1 MPAYDIGPRIG
12 IEGEREFN
20 NAIKAIDSQVRAL
33 TNEIKTLSKEYD
45 ANDSSLEGVTKKQNA
60 LNQAIET
67 SRKRIELL
75 TSQYEKQ
82 VAELKKLEDALEQA
96 RRENG
101 EGSTE
106 AIRAESALA
115 KQAKTVNDLGSRLER
130 AKGQLI
136 TFENQLRDLGN
147 TATRAGDLLQ
157 TAGNKISS
165 IGGAISGVGN
175 ALTVGV
181 TTPILAA
188 ATAAVTMGNDFETQ
202 MSRVQAI
209 AEATGDEFQAL
220 QEQALQLGA
229 DTSYS
234 ATEVAQ
240 GMENLASAGFT
251 VDEIMVSMSGMLDLA
266 ASSGADLAT
275 ASEIAASALRG
286 FGLDAS
292 ESSHVADV
300 FAEAAARTNAQVE
313 DMGEAMTYIAPVAN
327 AMGQSLEETA
337 AAVGIMSDAG
347 IKGSQAGTALRGALS
362 RLAQPTSAMQE
373 TMEGLGISFYDT
385 QGQMLPL
392 SDMIETLEGSMAGL
406 DDETRNNAL
415 VTLFG
420 QEALPG
426 VLALLE
432 RGSDDLRTL
441 TASFQGADGAA
452 AEMAETM
459 MDNTAGSIEEMTGA
473 LETAGI
479 TVQQVLAPHIR
490 SAAEYVTD
498 LADQFSDLDEEQQ
511 KNIVA
516 WAGIAAAAG
525 PAVKILGTATSG
537 VGKLTKGVGT
547 VVSDLGKLVQS
558 GGKAT
563 DSMSA
568 FGKVLGTLG
577 PKGLLVGVAIAGV
590 TAIAGAVI
598 KARDDIAQAE
608 IDEAF
613 GDIKLSA
620 EEVED
625 VAQRLTTTEWTMK
638 LDAAI
643 DAKNQVDEFEQEMTS
658 TLEELNKLNWKM
670 SVGLEL
676 TEEEKSSYLS
686 NVESFTQSA
695 SDYISQQGYSIALAL
710 DVAVGGTTVGENLSS
725 FSSAFF
731 ADAQG
736 QLEELGAQLA
746 EKVNSAFENDTFAED
761 RMDIQQIIQQ
771 MNDVLSEIQ
780 NYEARAR
787 LDNLEIELETS
798 GIGIDAD
805 SFNKINE
812 AAQEALQETIDSGE
826 ELRIEAT
833 QSALIQYDMLVDAG
847 VSEET
852 AKKIYEDSKSQIE
865 ASLRQ
870 SMGETINVPLKFGFD
885 TLAQNFDTEIS
896 GALAQMQPMIQD
908 FVGTLVEAYESGNM
922 DISAVVG
929 QFEQDL
935 PQLTGGARKA
945 VEEYLSSIAPTVE
958 DMKAIRDQCIA
969 DGQEVPQSITE
980 GLSNVALLEAMVGQ
994 DGVGGVMAL
1003 LGGAI
1008 SDSPESLEALM
1019 ACERFGESIPQEL
1032 ADAISLYSGYVYDAN
1047 EDMWVQF
1054 SGDTDDLA
1062 QQVADELNAH
1072 GESLDEALAQG
1083 IAEQYGLVYENG
1095 KWMVS
1100 RSAQGVTDNTN
1111 TFVNAA
1117 KIVAQT
1123 GVSAMDQT
1131 TRGSNVGAP
1140 AMNTPNWTSAARS
1153 GRNSMQNYL
1162 WSNPLTI
1169 AVNATMSG
1177 VYAGI
1182 NAARQAVRGY
1192 AVGGI
1197 VESPE
1202 IAMVGEAGDEA
1213 IIPLE
1218 NNRARALDLW
1228 RQAGERLNAFA
1239 ADQGR
1244 AVGAARREVLAQTS
1258 NDNHRE
1264 INFGEGSIVIQTQAT
1279 NGDAIYRQMMIRMQ
1293 HEVKRKEVSYGPA

>member
-1 MPAYDIGPRIG
+1 MPSYDIGPRIG
-12 IEGEREFN
+12 IEGEKEFR

-115 KQAKTVNDLGSRLER
+115 KQAKTVNDLGSRLEL

-188 ATAAVTMGNDFETQ
+188 ATAAVTMGNDFEAQ

-209 AEATGDEFQAL
+209 AGATGDEFQVL

-251 VDEIMVSMSGMLDLA
+251 VDEIMASMSGMLDLA

-362 RLAQPTSAMQE
+362 RLAKPTSAMQE
-373 TMEGLGISFYDT
+373 TMEELGISFYDT

-441 TASFQGADGAA
+441 TASFQDADGAA

-459 MDNTAGSIEEMTGA
+459 LDNTAGSIEEMTGA

-511 KNIVA
+511 KSIVA

-547 VVSDLGKLVQS
+547 VVSDLGKIAQS

-590 TAIAGAVI
+590 TGIAGAVI
-598 KARDDIAQAE
+598 KARDDIVQAE

-625 VAQRLTTTEWTMK
+625 VAQRLTETEWKMEITAAV
-638 LDAAI
+638 DAQA
-643 DAKNQVDEFEQEMTS
+643 QVESLKAEVENA
-658 TLEELNKLNWKM
+658 LEEINKLNWK
-670 SVGLEL
+670 VKIGLDL
-676 TEEEKSSYLS
+676 SEEEQSTYISQFEQYVQGIQDTITQQGYSSSLAID
-686 NVESFTQSA
+686 VVFGDGDAFGESLQTFY
-695 SDYISQQGYSIALAL
+695 SDYISKASSYV
-710 DVAVGGTTVGENLSS
+710 DRWGEYFAQHLNDS
-725 FSSAFF
+725 F
-731 ADAQG
+731 ADNTFSRD
-736 QLEELGAQLA
+736 L
-746 EKVNSAFENDTFAED
+746 VNF
-761 RMDIQQIIQQ
+761 QQIIDNLNGTMQEVLGYGYDAKLAQFELEYDALLIDESSYDALVEELKKNQQ
-771 MNDVLSEIQ
+771 EMAQYIEEITEPILIAIRARYRQIQEQGVPEEFARAVYDDSLSYVQEYINQMDVENITLSFGAAFDQLSE
-780 NYEARAR
+780 
-787 LDNLEIELETS
+787 
-798 GIGIDAD
+798 
-805 SFNKINE
+805 
-812 AAQEALQETIDSGE
+812 
-826 ELRIEAT
+826 
-833 QSALIQYDMLVDAG
+833 
-847 VSEET
+847 
-852 AKKIYEDSKSQIE
+852 
-865 ASLRQ
+865 
-870 SMGETINVPLKFGFD
+870 
-885 TLAQNFDTEIS
+885 TE
-896 GALAQMQPMIQD
+896 
-908 FVGTLVEAYESGNM
+908 
-922 DISAVVG
+922 
-929 QFEQDL
+929 
-935 PQLTGGARKA
+935 
-945 VEEYLSSIAPTVE
+945 
-958 DMKAIRDQCIA
+958 
-969 DGQEVPQSITE
+969 
-980 GLSNVALLEAMVGQ
+980 
-994 DGVGGVMAL
+994 
-1003 LGGAI
+1003 
-1008 SDSPESLEALM
+1008 
-1019 ACERFGESIPQEL
+1019 FGESIRKVTEDVQEEAQAFSQSFVDAFEQGGLDLQNALYKFQEEFPRLAGGAQDKVSELVKAFQPQKEHLEALRDSYIEVGQQVPKYISDGLSDIAALEAMTGGADGMYSILGQAIADSPQLLEVLTQSQLAGRTIPEEL
-1032 ADAISLYSGYVYDAN
+1032 ATSIAMYAGYVYDTATG
-1047 EDMWVQF
+1047 MW
-1054 SGDTDDLA
+1054 SKLSDDTEQASQKMAELMN
-1062 QQVADELNAH
+1062 QYGLEYGSEYAD
-1072 GESLDEALAQG
+1072 G
-1083 IAEQYGLVYENG
+1083 IASQYGLVYKNG
-1095 KWMVS
+1095 RWMVQKTADGVRDNTPALLMEAEKSAADTVNQFDTTISGATVGPVKMAVPDIASSINTVLDIAQSVANRRTIYYTVAARGAS
-1100 RSAQGVTDNTN
+1100 RSAANE
-1111 TFVNAA
+1111 
-1117 KIVAQT
+1117 I
-1123 GVSAMDQT
+1123 SA
-1131 TRGSNVGAP
+1131 
-1140 AMNTPNWTSAARS
+1140 
-1153 GRNSMQNYL
+1153 
-1162 WSNPLTI
+1162 
-1169 AVNATMSG
+1169 
-1177 VYAGI
+1177 YAD
-1182 NAARQAVRGY
+1182 
-1192 AVGGI
+1192 GGI
-1197 VESPE
+1197 VNTPQ
-1202 IAMVGEAGDEA
+1202 IALIGEAGAEA

-1218 NNRARALDLW
+1218 RNRENALNMWYRAG
-1228 RQAGERLNAFA
+1228 QELNAFA
-1239 ADQGR
+1239 AEQGR
-1244 AVGAARREVLAQTS
+1244 AVGAARREQIINNTT
-1258 NDNHRE
+1258 NQKME
-1264 INFGEGSIVIQTQAT
+1264 INNAEGAFVIHTQAT
-1279 NGDAIYRQMMIRMQ
+1279 NGRQLYKELVLEMQ
-1293 HEVKRKEVSYGPA
+1293 RDVKRKEAAYGNS